1 MFIYFL
7 MFSGRA

>member
-1 MFIYFL
+1 MFIYFS